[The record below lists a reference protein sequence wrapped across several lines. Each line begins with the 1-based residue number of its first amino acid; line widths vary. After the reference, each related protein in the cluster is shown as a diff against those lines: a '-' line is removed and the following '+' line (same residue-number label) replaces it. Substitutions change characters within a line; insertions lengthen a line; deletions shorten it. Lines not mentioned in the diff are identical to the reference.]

1 MDDLQI
7 KADSLSSHSSR
18 SEGYTISAIVPSV
31 GYFFS
36 RKSMKNGE
44 PTADTRFF
52 NLKAAKTGPLG
63 GRALA
68 AVGLAAHEIF
78 GCTFCLE
85 VRKQVPR
92 MGTVEAA
99 VSCKDILQKVHPQT
113 ADSQCVLSE
122 PTGNRGTQT
131 VRPTRSDDRV
141 NSMQIQ

>member
-68 AVGLAAHEIF
+68 AV
-78 GCTFCLE
+78 
-85 VRKQVPR
+85 
-92 MGTVEAA
+92 
-99 VSCKDILQKVHPQT
+99 SKVHYLPVC
-113 ADSQCVLSE
+113 AK
-122 PTGNRGTQT
+122 TGPPDGRTNG
-131 VRPTRSDDRV
+131 VGSAP
-141 NSMQIQ
+141 